1 MKTEEWIEKA
11 TAYFNGSMSTE
22 EAQFFE
28 KETAASEE
36 LSKLMQLWKAT
47 EEEGIYFEQNRDA
60 AAVLLNT
67 HEKLKRDFTGDDGK
81 VKSIKYSPWRWVAIA
96 AVAAGIIILMKVFVP
111 PSADNSMITEQKE
124 KKDSNQIVKR
134 DSSITPADSQN
145 VKETIQPHTLF
156 AQHFKPDEV
165 PEDPNGPL
173 DDVFFYYASKQ
184 YRKAVIAIDSAGNR
198 ILTRGTDSFAPLT
211 RFYAS
216 YYKALSMMSLG
227 NDTSA
232 IALLEQSVS
241 LAPSAFLRS
250 KAHWYLALA
259 YLKMENISAAKDSLR
274 LLIDNPSAGAYKQKA
289 EKLMAALNK

>member
-124 KKDSNQIVKR
+124 KKDLNQIVKS
-134 DSSITPADSQN
+134 DS
-145 VKETIQPHTLF
+145 
-156 AQHFKPDEV
+156 
-165 PEDPNGPL
+165 
-173 DDVFFYYASKQ
+173 
-184 YRKAVIAIDSAGNR
+184 
-198 ILTRGTDSFAPLT
+198 
-211 RFYAS
+211 
-216 YYKALSMMSLG
+216 
-227 NDTSA
+227 
-232 IALLEQSVS
+232 
-241 LAPSAFLRS
+241 
-250 KAHWYLALA
+250 
-259 YLKMENISAAKDSLR
+259 
-274 LLIDNPSAGAYKQKA
+274 
-289 EKLMAALNK
+289 